1 MALWTVLLMRDLRR
15 SEACALAWDDLAFAN
30 RTLRISKS
38 LHRVDGHLQAMPPK
52 TRPSNRTLPLPA
64 RCAYA
69 LAEHHRRLQE
79 LHGSG
84 PGRPWH
90 PTDYIFGTLGAPR
103 SNHATSPARGPLS
116 AAITAS
122 GLFRCTG
129 YATPA

>member
-1 MALWTVLLMRDLRR
+1 MALWTVLLMRGLRR
-15 SEACALAWDDLAFAN
+15 SEACALAWDDLDFAN

-38 LHRVDGHLQAMPPK
+38 LHRVDGHLQAMPTK

-90 PTDYIFGTLGAPR
+90 PTD
-103 SNHATSPARGPLS
+103 
-116 AAITAS
+116 
-122 GLFRCTG
+122 
-129 YATPA
+129 